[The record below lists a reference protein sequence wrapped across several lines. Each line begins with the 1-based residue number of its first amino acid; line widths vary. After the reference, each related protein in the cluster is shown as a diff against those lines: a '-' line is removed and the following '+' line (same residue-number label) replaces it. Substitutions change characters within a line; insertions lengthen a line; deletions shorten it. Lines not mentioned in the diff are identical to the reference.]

1 LKPLERG
8 YKRIVIKIGSSLFYS
23 EKEGR
28 NADFFNNIVKQI
40 SSLVSSGKEVV
51 IVSSGA
57 IAFGMHALGLV
68 SRPKDLPRLQAAA
81 ATGQNLLME
90 NYNNAFKEKKINCAQ
105 VLLTREDFRDR
116 KRYLNAKNTLSA
128 LLKMKSVPIIN
139 ENDTVS
145 TDEIKFGDNDI
156 LSALVSSL
164 ISADLLII
172 LSDVDGL
179 LDKDKKVIPIV
190 YKITSEIEALA
201 CPTNKRTCV
210 GGMVTKIR
218 AAKVVV
224 DSGISCV
231 IANGHKK
238 EIISAVIEDP
248 KKQGTLFLS
257 EKGLPARKR
266 WIAFGSRPKGKIKV
280 DEGAKNAL
288 QNNKSLL
295 CVGVVGVEGSFE
307 AGDIVS
313 VVTLTN
319 LQIGIGKVGI
329 SSKVLN
335 DVKGGRYDKEAIHRD
350 NIVIL

>member
-1 LKPLERG
+1 MKPLEKN

-23 EKEGR
+23 EKEGM

-40 SSLVSSGKEVV
+40 IALISSGKEVI

-57 IAFGMHALGLV
+57 IAFGMHVLGLAF
-68 SRPKDLPRLQAAA
+68 RPKDLPHLQAAA
-81 ATGQNLLME
+81 ATGQNLLIE
-90 NYNNAFKEKKINCAQ
+90 SYSNSFKEKKINCAQ
-105 VLLTREDFRDR
+105 VLLTWEDFRDR
-116 KRYLNAKNTLSA
+116 KRYLNAKNTLLA
-128 LLKMKSVPIIN
+128 ILEMKGVPIIN

-145 TDEIKFGDNDI
+145 TEEIKFGDNDR
-156 LSALVSSL
+156 LSALVASL

-179 LDKDKKVIPIV
+179 LDKDKKVIPVV
-190 YKITSEIEALA
+190 YKITSQIEALA

-210 GGMVTKIR
+210 GGMVTKIA
-218 AAKVVV
+218 AAKIAV

-231 IANGHKK
+231 IANGSKK
-238 EIISAVIEDP
+238 EIISAVINDP
-248 KKQGTLFLS
+248 QNHGTLFIS
-257 EKGLPARKR
+257 KKGLTARKR
-266 WIAFGSRPKGKIKV
+266 WIAFGARPKGIIKV

-288 QNNKSLL
+288 KNNKSLL

-307 AGDIVS
+307 SGDIVS
-313 VVTLTN
+313 LVTSSY

-329 SSKVLN
+329 SSKVLS
-335 DVKGGRYDKEAIHRD
+335 DVKGTRFDKEVIHRD